1 MDTVLIGS
9 TQEMV
14 TCDCER
20 EYNTLETYMD
30 TVLIGSTQEMVTC
43 DCEESRQYIG
53 DLHGYSSHRFH
64 TGDGD
69 L

>member
-20 EYNTLETYMD
+20 VDNTLEITWMRR
-30 TVLIGSTQEMVTC
+30 
-43 DCEESRQYIG
+43 DCRQYIG

>member
-14 TCDCER
+14 TCDCTLET
-20 EYNTLETYMD
+20 YSSHTLETYMD

-43 DCEESRQYIG
+43 DCERE
-53 DLHGYSSHRFH
+53 
-64 TGDGD
+64 
-69 L
+69 

>member
-14 TCDCER
+14 TCDCKR
-20 EYNTLETYMD
+20 VDNTLETYMD

-43 DCEESRQYIG
+43 DCKRVDNTLGLTWIQFS
-53 DLHGYSSHRFH
+53 
-64 TGDGD
+64 
-69 L
+69 